1 MEKLGWGPAG
11 EGKARLSGMQS
22 QSWLELAQSRCFSQL
37 PESAAHDF
45 FSNGFFRSML
55 RDAFCDDVTEE
66 VAKNT
71 FLNAMNLGPDLSLP
85 HLLQK
90 RQQTRQGD

>member
-1 MEKLGWGPAG
+1 
-11 EGKARLSGMQS
+11 MQI

-45 FSNGFFRSML
+45 FSNGFFRGIV
-55 RDAFCDDVTEE
+55 RDAVCDGVTEE

-71 FLNAMNLGPDLSLP
+71 FLNAMNLDPDLSPP